1 VCFNILDQCSCVDP
15 PMTNKLNHIC
25 IGPSIP
31 PCSLLDS
38 ENFQVNIIKQKLQ
51 NRIQVLIEKKMPV
64 DQTYYRMLLNIL
76 VELMNLISAFISKLL
91 MLRMHFVEAS
101 QN

>member
-1 VCFNILDQCSCVDP
+1 
-15 PMTNKLNHIC
+15 MTNKLNHIC

-51 NRIQVLIEKKMPV
+51 NRIQVLIEKKNAGWS
-64 DQTYYRMLLNIL
+64 NIL
-76 VELMNLISAFISKLL
+76 SHAIEYFSRVDEPDFCIYF
-91 MLRMHFVEAS
+91 
-101 QN
+101 